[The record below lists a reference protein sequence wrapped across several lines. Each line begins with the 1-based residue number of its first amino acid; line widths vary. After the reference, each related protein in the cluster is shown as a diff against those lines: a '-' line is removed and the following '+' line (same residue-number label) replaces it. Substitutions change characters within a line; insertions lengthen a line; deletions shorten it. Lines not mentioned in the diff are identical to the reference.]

1 MEISAH
7 AGAVVVTID
16 GPAGAGKST
25 VAKTLAQRLGFDYL
39 DTGAMY
45 RAVALLARRLNL
57 LEDAER
63 LSMHLDTAALEISGG
78 LVRLNGEDVTGLL
91 RDPEVTRGSSL
102 VAAIPAVRA
111 FLVRAQRQAAQGR
124 SIICEGRDQGTVV
137 FPGALCKFFLTA
149 HPRERARRRLED
161 MARQGKE
168 LPALDDLERQI
179 AERDERDATRQDS
192 PMVPA
197 ADACLVD
204 TTSMTLEQV
213 MDHLAVTIRRAMEG
227 TGR

>member
-1 MEISAH
+1 MGPSAE
-7 AGAVVVTID
+7 AEAIVVTID

-25 VAKTLAQRLGFDYL
+25 VAKTLALRLGFDYL

-45 RAVALLARRLNL
+45 RAVALLAHRHNL
-57 LEDAER
+57 IEDAVR
-63 LSMHLDTAALEISGG
+63 LAEHLEAAALEIAGG
-78 LVRLNGEDVTGLL
+78 VVRMNGEDVTGLL
-91 RDPEVTRGSSL
+91 RDPEVTRGSSI

-111 FLVRAQRQAAQGR
+111 FLVRAQRQAARGR
-124 SIICEGRDQGTVV
+124 RIICEGRDQGTVV
-137 FPGALCKFFLTA
+137 FPRAMCKFFLTA

-179 AERDERDATRQDS
+179 AERDERDATRKDG

-197 ADACLVD
+197 ADAHMVD
-204 TTSMTLEQV
+204 TTSMSLEQV
-213 MDHLAVTIRRAMEG
+213 MEHLAEVIRFALEG
-227 TGR
+227 SGR

>member
-7 AGAVVVTID
+7 AGAIVVTID

-45 RAVALLARRLNL
+45 RAVALLARRHNL

-137 FPGALCKFFLTA
+137 FPAALCKFFLTA

-227 TGR
+227 AGR

>member
-1 MEISAH
+1 MPMSSD
-7 AGAVVVTID
+7 AGAIVVTID

-25 VAKTLAQRLGFDYL
+25 VAKTLAQKLGFDYL

-45 RAVALLARRLNL
+45 RAVALLAHRHNL
-57 LEDAER
+57 LEDAVR
-63 LSMHLDTAALEISGG
+63 LAEHLDGAALEIAGG
-78 LVRLNGEDVTGLL
+78 VVRMNGEDVTGLL

-102 VAAIPAVRA
+102 VAAFPAVRT
-111 FLVRAQRQAAQGR
+111 FLVRAQRQAARGR

-161 MARQGKE
+161 MARQGKS

-197 ADACLVD
+197 ADAHLVD
-204 TTSMTLEQV
+204 TTSMSLDQV
-213 MDHLAVTIRRAMEG
+213 LDHLAVTIRRALEG
-227 TGR
+227 SGR

>member
-1 MEISAH
+1 MPMSYD
-7 AGAVVVTID
+7 AGAIVVTID

-45 RAVALLARRLNL
+45 RAVALLAHRHNL
-57 LEDAER
+57 LEDATR
-63 LSMHLDTAALEISGG
+63 LAEHLDRAALEIAGG
-78 LVRLNGEDVTGLL
+78 VVRMNGEDVTSLL
-91 RDPEVTRGSSL
+91 REPEVTRGSSL

-111 FLVRAQRQAAQGR
+111 FLVRAQRQAARGR

-161 MARQGKE
+161 MARQGKA
-168 LPALDDLERQI
+168 LPTLDDLERQI
-179 AERDERDATRQDS
+179 TERDERDATRRDS

-197 ADACLVD
+197 TDAHMVD
-204 TTSMTLEQV
+204 TTSMSLEQV
-213 MDHLAVTIRRAMEG
+213 MEHLTGMIRCAQEG
-227 TGR
+227 SGR

>member
-1 MEISAH
+1 MEISAE
-7 AGAVVVTID
+7 AGSIVVTID

-45 RAVALLARRLNL
+45 RAVALLAHRHNL
-57 LEDAER
+57 YEDAVG
-63 LSMHLDTAALEISGG
+63 LAGHLDAAALEIAGG
-78 LVRLNGEDVTGLL
+78 VVRMNGEDVTGLL
-91 RDPEVTRGSSL
+91 RDPEVTRGSSI

-111 FLVRAQRQAAQGR
+111 FLVRAQRRAAQGR
-124 SIICEGRDQGTVV
+124 RIICEGRDQGTVV
-137 FPGALCKFFLTA
+137 FPGAMCKFFLTA

-161 MARQGKE
+161 MARQGKP

-179 AERDERDATRQDS
+179 AERDERDATRKDS

-197 ADACLVD
+197 ADAQIVD
-204 TTSMTLEQV
+204 TTSMTLDQV
-213 MDHLAVTIRRAMEG
+213 MDHLAVIIRRALDG
-227 TGR
+227 SGR

>member
-1 MEISAH
+1 MEISAE
-7 AGAVVVTID
+7 AGAIVVTID

-45 RAVALLARRLNL
+45 RAVALLAHRHNL
-57 LEDAER
+57 YEDAVGLAE
-63 LSMHLDTAALEISGG
+63 HLDAAALEIAGG
-78 LVRLNGEDVTGLL
+78 LVRMNGEDVTGLL
-91 RDPEVTRGSSL
+91 RDPEVTRGSSI

-124 SIICEGRDQGTVV
+124 RIICEGRDQGTVV
-137 FPGALCKFFLTA
+137 FPGAMCKFFLTA

-161 MARQGKE
+161 MARQGKP

-179 AERDERDATRQDS
+179 AERDERDATRKDS

-197 ADACLVD
+197 ADAQIVD
-204 TTSMTLEQV
+204 TTSMTLDQV
-213 MDHLAVTIRRAMEG
+213 MDHLAVIIRRALEG
-227 TGR
+227 SGR